1 MNDDLKDSFL
11 SIFEASLEAQLR
23 AVRRLRKGDTPAP
36 RPARSKGLSQVDMAY
51 DVLKKARSSLHVSAL
66 LDRIHSA
73 FGVTVDRESL
83 VSSLTKRWPAKTVSC
98 APGRI
103 PSGCARR
110 PDDSPGGLL
119 GNRRRL
125 AGRVSPIAHLP
136 TCGAASTG
144 LAGVFGPPLPLPHH
158 LDLRR
163 PASQLGRGVFSAFR
177 CQWQPQELF
186 RPILQRALAYCPG
199 RLVGVAVDD
208 TRLPKTGR
216 CIQQAFLQRDPLSPP
231 FHVNLMLG
239 LRFLQASLLVP
250 TYRLAPVSTRG
261 LPIRFEEVSR
271 VKKPSRKA
279 KPEAWQEY
287 KEAIKRYNLS
297 QSFVGMMGQL
307 RQELDLAG
315 GEKKILVLAGDGSFC
330 NRTCFRAPRDRTELI
345 CRTRKDAVLC
355 WGAPEGSRRFYGTEK
370 FTPEQV
376 RQDETRPWKETKV
389 FYGGKWRKVRY
400 KEVSVV
406 YWQGGAARCPL
417 RLLVVA
423 PTPYRKRKSSKLY
436 YRQPAFLLTTDLK
449 SSVKQL
455 LQIYFDRWQIE
466 VNHRDEKDTL
476 GVGQAQL
483 WNVKAVPKQPVLA
496 VAAYSALLLA
506 SLIAFGAERGAA
518 YEALP
523 KWRKRAYRPSC
534 LDLVT
539 LLRKEMAE
547 HPELLKE
554 FEVKITEKQLVR
566 AAAA

>member
-1 MNDDLKDSFL
+1 MTLLAAFL
-11 SIFEASLEAQLR
+11 EIAAGWRDVFPQSRTFQR
-23 AVRRLRKGDTPAP
+23 AVR
-36 RPARSKGLSQVDMAY
+36 Q
-51 DVLKKARSSLHVSAL
+51 AL
-66 LDRIHSA
+66 
-73 FGVTVDRESL
+73 GSL
-83 VSSLTKRWPAKTVSC
+83 VC
-98 APGRI
+98 
-103 PSGCARR
+103 
-110 PDDSPGGLL
+110 
-119 GNRRRL
+119 
-125 AGRVSPIAHLP
+125 
-136 TCGAASTG
+136 
-144 LAGVFGPPLPLPHH
+144 
-158 LDLRR
+158 
-163 PASQLGRGVFSAFR
+163 LGRR
-177 CQWQPQELF
+177 CLSRIIWTNGGQNRSWGAEYFLHSRCEWQPQELF

-216 CIQQAFLQRDPLSPP
+216 CIQQAFFQRDPLSPP

-330 NRTCFRAPRDRTELI
+330 NRTCFRAPRDRSELI
-345 CRTRKDAVLC
+345 CRARKDAVLC
-355 WGAPEGSRRFYGTEK
+355 WGATEGSRRFYGTEK

-406 YWQGGAARCPL
+406 YWQGGAGRCPL

-496 VAAYSALLLA
+496 VAAYSAMLLA

-534 LDLVT
+534 LDMVT
-539 LLRKEMAE
+539 LLRKEMVD

-554 FEVKITEKQLVR
+554 FEVKVTEKQFVR
-566 AAAA
+566 SAAA